1 MEIERWFCLYLNF
14 PRTKQWRG
22 SIEGRFNVFFVLGL
36 CCINTDNVRRERGGG
51 GGGRTRRTTTT
62 RRKPIWHLK
71 LRRTFFFF
79 YVQLWERERNKDK
92 KTYLSL
98 KTDWDFLCTGL
109 RLFECCYFIF
119 IFMSW
124 RFWDLQTSSF
134 NKEDHRSIE
143 NRSELY
149 NVKTRRLKV
158 TLFHVSM
165 VPRHEVSHYVT
176 NQIFF

>member
-51 GGGRTRRTTTT
+51 GGRRTRRTTTR

-71 LRRTFFFF
+71 LRRTFFF
-79 YVQLWERERNKDK
+79 YVQLWEREKQGQEN
-92 KTYLSL
+92 LSVIENGL
-98 KTDWDFLCTGL
+98 GLFMYRSAFVWMLFL
-109 RLFECCYFIF
+109 FFYF
-119 IFMSW
+119 FMSW
-124 RFWDLQTSSF
+124 RFWDLQTLSF

-143 NRSELY
+143 NRSKLY